1 VAPTSGKEVS
11 FDVAIHSTKDDTN
24 CGKKRHKQHPQGV
37 TAMTKHDDSSYGKA
51 GGSSTGCIT
60 TAAHGNKHQARPPTY
75 HFRRLLE
82 EVCLNHAYPI
92 RHKLKD
98 YDMMK
103 SFMILGSF
111 TRGTELDKDPSG
123 SDTMPFPREDVV
135 MTVHGGC
142 LTLERYHMSKLS
154 LGTPTCCGWGHRG
167 IGV

>member
-1 VAPTSGKEVS
+1 VS

-60 TAAHGNKHQARPPTY
+60 TAAHGNKH
-75 HFRRLLE
+75 
-82 EVCLNHAYPI
+82 PI

-154 LGTPTCCGWGHRG
+154 LGPPTCCGWGHRG